1 MNSVYVNVFMHVF
14 FVFSSRSFL
23 CPSSSSYLPSFYQF
37 FFYCFTFLAL
47 DFFLFLVSRILIR
60 FHCFSFISV
69 PCLCFSLFLV
79 VPFSPCFF
87 FFFFLN
93 LYFVRPNL
101 HLHTTKLSR
110 VSKIRINRLLFRCGT
125 PYVTEY
131 NCE

>member
-87 FFFFLN
+87 FFFF
-93 LYFVRPNL
+93 F
-101 HLHTTKLSR
+101 KS
-110 VSKIRINRLLFRCGT
+110 LFRS
-125 PYVTEY
+125 P
-131 NCE
+131 